1 MNKQTADEDE
11 LALINAFESVKGI
24 KAENLHGYVVLPDY
38 GVTADEVEQLIKKFV
53 EPYKSIGVT
62 SNVTDDDINRFFG
75 SDDWKK
81 LTVHEF
87 YKRCFNLAFCKRRR
101 DRESAQART
110 S

>member
-1 MNKQTADEDE
+1 MNKQTADYDE

-38 GVTADEVEQLIKKFV
+38 GVTADEVEELIKKYI
-53 EPYKSIGVT
+53 EPYKSKYEI
-62 SNVTDDDINRFFG
+62 SSEVTDADINHFFG

-87 YKRCFNLAFCKRRR
+87 YKRCFNLAY
-101 DRESAQART
+101 SVILYA
-110 S
+110 